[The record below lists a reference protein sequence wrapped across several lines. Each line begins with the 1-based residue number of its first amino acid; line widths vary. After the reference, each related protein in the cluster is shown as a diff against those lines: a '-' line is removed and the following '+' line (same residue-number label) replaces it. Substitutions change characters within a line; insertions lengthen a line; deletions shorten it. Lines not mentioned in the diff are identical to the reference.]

1 MKLNFKQWLNEVS
14 TSTGDVAVVPNRLF
28 GSSFVPYYAQPIDNY
43 VKFGL
48 GGKVVQSN
56 VGSQLK
62 KKKKNKF
69 FDL

>member
-14 TSTGDVAVVPNRLF
+14 TSTADVAVVPNRLF
-28 GSSFVPYYAQPIDNY
+28 GSSFIPYYAQPIDNY

-56 VGSQLK
+56 TGGQLK
-62 KKKKNKF
+62 KNKKNKF
-69 FDL
+69 FDS